1 MASKDSSENKEI
13 LRLREHLEKHLG
25 WGRASDWH
33 SSMYTE
39 LSDKIFEKCQVM
51 LSAATLKRF
60 WGAVNHEG
68 APSISTLDTLSR
80 FLDHANWRE
89 FKLEGRKKRKAKLP
103 KHIPRKS
110 LYVTVGFFIAL
121 FMILIV
127 GNKRVD
133 DPEVLAAIPFS
144 SRPVTTTYP
153 NSVVF
158 DFDLKNVRSDSILIQ
173 QYWDPTKT
181 IRIRRDQKQATGIY
195 YFPGYFRAK
204 LLVDGQSV
212 KEHDLYLRS
221 DGWIGTINYQP
232 VPKYFSLEGSD
243 ERQLVCSGD
252 VIEEVK
258 SLEEPMTT
266 TFHYVSDLGSISGD
280 NFTLQSTLKI
290 SWNDKWAVCQSARI
304 YVLATDGAMIIP
316 FSSIGCSSNNG
327 LMLNDVFLSGK
338 ENDLSAFGTDLS
350 RYTDLE
356 IKVRNKK
363 IFVSING
370 NQVYEGEYF
379 ETMGRLVGLRYRFLG
394 VGEVSSFSLQDQAST
409 TILEML

>member
-13 LRLREHLEKHLG
+13 LRLRECLEKHLN
-25 WGRASDWH
+25 WGKASDWH

-68 APSISTLDTLSR
+68 APSISTLDTLSQ
-80 FLDHANWRE
+80 FLDFANWRE
-89 FKLEGRKKRKAKLP
+89 FKLEGHKKRKAKLP

-110 LYVTVGFFIAL
+110 LYVTAGFFIAL
-121 FMILIV
+121 IMILIV

-144 SRPVTTTYP
+144 SRPVTNTFP

-181 IRIRRDQKQATGIY
+181 IKVNRDQKQATGIY

-204 LLVDGQSV
+204 LLIDGQSV

-221 DGWIGTINYQP
+221 DGWIGTIDYRP
-232 VPKYFSLEGSD
+232 VPKYFDFDGLNED
-243 ERQLVCSGD
+243 QLICSND
-252 VIEEVK
+252 LIEEVK
-258 SLEEPMTT
+258 SLEEPTST

-280 NFTLQSTLKI
+280 NFTLRSTLKVL
-290 SWNDKWAVCQSARI
+290 WNDKWAVCQSARI
-304 YVLATDGAMIIP
+304 YILATDGAMIIP
-316 FSSIGCSSNNG
+316 FSNIGCSSDNG
-327 LMLNDVFLSGK
+327 LMLNEIFLSGK
-338 ENDLSAFGTDLS
+338 KHDLSAFGTDLS
-350 RYTDLE
+350 KYSDIE
-356 IKVRNKK
+356 IMVRNKK
-363 IFVSING
+363 ISVSIND
-370 NQVYEGEYF
+370 NLVYEGQYE
-379 ETMGRLVGLRYRFLG
+379 ETMGRLVGLRYRFMG
-394 VGEVSSFSLQDQAST
+394 VGEVASFTLQDQAST
-409 TILEML
+409 SILEML